1 MAREFK
7 KQNVMVALTDAV
19 DNTYPTQGE
28 YAVNA
33 INDFESK
40 DIVTIRS
47 EENESV
53 KLLVPFHATRM
64 MMSTK
69 QFVDAEKP
77 DPYGCT
83 EGGGGEGSSKACEA
97 KACSGKAG
105 C

>member
-1 MAREFK
+1 MTREFK
-7 KQNVMVALTDAV
+7 KQNVRIGLWDALATDRA
-19 DNTYPTQGE
+19 TEGE

-33 INDFESK
+33 IKDFESK
-40 DIVTIRS
+40 DIVTIRY

-53 KLLVPFHATRM
+53 KLLVPFHATRVLSYM
-64 MMSTK
+64 KES
-69 QFVDAEKP
+69 VDAEKP

>member
-7 KQNVMVALTDAV
+7 KQNMMFHMGDAREIS
-19 DNTYPTQGE
+19 YITQGE

-33 INDFESK
+33 ISDFESK
-40 DIVTIRS
+40 DIVTIRTK
-47 EENESV
+47 ENESV
-53 KLLVPFHATRM
+53 KTLVPFHATRVVM
-64 MMSTK
+64 YAK
-69 QFVDAEKP
+69 QFEDAEKP